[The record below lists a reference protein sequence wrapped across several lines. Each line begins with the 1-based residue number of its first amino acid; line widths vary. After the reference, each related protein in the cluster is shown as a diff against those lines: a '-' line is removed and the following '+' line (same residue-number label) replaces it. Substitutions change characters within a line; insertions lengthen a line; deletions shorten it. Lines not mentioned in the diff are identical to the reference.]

1 MEEPPKEKPDILL
14 WIGIASTVIGS
25 LVALVAFVVL
35 EQPANEQNL
44 WALQGIP
51 LLLLGGLLA
60 FVGVITMLVHG
71 VVKAK
76 GP

>member
-1 MEEPPKEKPDILL
+1 MEEPPKEKPGILL
-14 WIGIASTVIGS
+14 WIGIAFTVIGS
-25 LVALVAFVVL
+25 LAALVAFVVL
-35 EQPANEQNL
+35 EQAANEQNL
-44 WALQGIP
+44 WTPEGIP